1 MSKITGSNFGHVSV
15 RVGREA
21 SAVMVWGPATTKEL
35 RDMIYALGEYFNEC
49 EPGARFFRTGPETGK
64 QVTVINPQAED
75 DQPVI
80 ELDDLE
86 L

>member
-1 MSKITGSNFGHVSV
+1 
-15 RVGREA
+15 
-21 SAVMVWGPATTKEL
+21 MVC
-35 RDMIYALGEYFNEC
+35 ALGEYFREC
-49 EPGARFFRTGPETGK
+49 EPDTYFYRTGPETGE
-64 QVTVINPQAED
+64 QITIINLHAKD